1 MTKSRCTWCG
11 TDPLYI
17 EYHDTEWGVPVYD
30 DHTLFEFLIL
40 ETFQA
45 GLSWITILRK
55 RENFRKA
62 FDNFDYKKIANYDE
76 NKFNDLVQ
84 NAGIIRNKLKIKATI
99 SNAQAFIKVQKE
111 FGSFSKY
118 IWNFTDGKP
127 IKNGH
132 KKMADIPATTE
143 LSDLISTDLKKRGF
157 KFVGST
163 VIYAHIQATG
173 IVNDHVQDCFR
184 YNEV

>member
-30 DHTLFEFLIL
+30 DDTLFEFLIL

-62 FDNFDYKKIANYDE
+62 FDNFNYKKIANYDE
-76 NKFNDLVQ
+76 NKFNDLVRD
-84 NAGIIRNKLKIKATI
+84 AGIIRNKLKIKATI
-99 SNAQAFIKVQKE
+99 SNAQEFMKVQKE

-118 IWNFTDGKP
+118 IWNFTNGKP
-127 IKNGH
+127 IKNSYIN
-132 KKMADIPATTE
+132 MSDIPATTE
-143 LSDLISTDLKKRGF
+143 LSDLISKDLKKRGF

-163 VIYAHIQATG
+163 VVYAHIQATG
-173 IVNDHVQDCFR
+173 MVNDHVQDCFR